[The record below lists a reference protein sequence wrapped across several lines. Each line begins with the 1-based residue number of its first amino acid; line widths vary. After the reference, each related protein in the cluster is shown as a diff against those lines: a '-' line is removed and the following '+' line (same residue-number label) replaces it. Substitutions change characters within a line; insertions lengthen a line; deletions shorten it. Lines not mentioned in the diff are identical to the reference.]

1 MLCVVYQP
9 TLKTVRLPVA
19 INFGKYE
26 TGQTPTDQEK
36 ALNCYHCGEACP
48 DNTIAIGD
56 KSFCCHGCK
65 TVFEILNANEMCD
78 YYNIEDTPGITP
90 KQDLIS
96 GRFEYLDDET
106 VKPQVIDFSDGTTE
120 KVTFHTPTM
129 HCASC
134 IWLLEKLHDMDSRIY
149 SSVVNFPRKQVTIIY
164 NREEMKLS
172 EAAAL
177 ISSLGYEPLVSLDTV
192 DKREQ
197 SSAEKKLYLKI
208 GLAGFAFGN
217 VMILSFPEYLS
228 RVGSVDPTFKMVF
241 GYLSLVLSL
250 PVLLFATKDYYL
262 SAWAGLKS
270 RTVNIDVPITLGIGM
285 LFFRSAW
292 EILTQT
298 GVGYLDSFTGL
309 VFFLL
314 VGRLFQQKTYEVLSF
329 ERDYKSFFPL
339 SVTRKIN
346 NVEAVVPVSKLKP
359 GDRIV
364 VRNQE
369 LIPADSVLLKT
380 DASIDYSFVSGES
393 TPVTKNAGDFI
404 YAGGRQA
411 GTTIELEVIKE
422 PSQSYLT
429 QLWNNDVFSKPRFS
443 RLNVLVNQVSHYF
456 TFGVLAIAIIAS
468 LYWLQIDTAT
478 GIKVFTSVLI
488 VACPCALALSSPF
501 ALGTAMRIF
510 GRKGFYVK
518 NTDAVEALSKI
529 DTIVLDKTG
538 TLTESRQETI
548 EFSGDVLTHE
558 DQEIIKSLVQHS
570 THPLSQ
576 KIFQALDVHAVHSVD
591 KYEEVSGK
599 GIQGLIEGRNI
610 QLGSA
615 KWLGLQE
622 DASDAED
629 MKTRVFLSMND
640 EVRGSFLIA
649 NVFRKGLRPLLSGL
663 KQQFDMYLLSG
674 DTEREKAAL
683 VNLFGSEQNLL
694 FRQTPE
700 NKLDFVSRVQGEGAH
715 VLMVGDGL
723 NDAGALRASEVGIA
737 ITDDVSAFSPASD
750 GILTGKNLHLLGSFI
765 KMSKATTTVI
775 VASFVIS
782 IIYNVVGVSFA
793 VAGKLSPLVSAILM
807 PASSISVVAF
817 TTFTTSLRARMMK
830 LT

>member
-1 MLCVVYQP
+1 MKEL
-9 TLKTVRLPVA
+9 RLLLA
-19 INFGKYE
+19 INFDKYE
-26 TGQTPTDQEK
+26 GAQTPTEQK
-36 ALNCYHCGEACP
+36 NSLSCFHCGEPCP
-48 DNTIAIGD
+48 DKTIAIGD
-56 KSFCCHGCK
+56 KYFCCHGCK

-78 YYNIEDTPGITP
+78 YYTIENTPGITP
-90 KQDLIS
+90 KQDLIT
-96 GRFEYLDDET
+96 GRFDYLDDES
-106 VKPQVIDFSDGTTE
+106 VKAQIIDFSDGKTE

-134 IWLLEKLHDMDSRIY
+134 IWLLEKLRDMDPRIY
-149 SSVVNFPRKQVTIIY
+149 SSIVNFPRKQVTITY
-164 NREEMKLS
+164 NRDEMKLS
-172 EAAAL
+172 ETAAL
-177 ISSLGYEPLVSLDTV
+177 LASLGYEPLVSLDTV
-192 DKREQ
+192 GAREQ

-228 RVGSVDPTFKMVF
+228 RFGAVDPTFKMVF
-241 GYLSLVLSL
+241 GYLSLVLSI
-250 PVLLFATKDYYL
+250 PILLFASRDYYM
-262 SAWAGLKS
+262 SAWAGIKS

-329 ERDYKSFFPL
+329 ERDYRSFFPL

-380 DASIDYSFVSGES
+380 DAYIDYSFVSGES
-393 TPVTKNAGDFI
+393 APVTKKAGDFI

-429 QLWNNDVFSKPRFS
+429 QLWNNDVFNKPRFS

-456 TFGVLAIAIIAS
+456 TFGVLAIAILAS
-468 LYWLQIDTAT
+468 LYWLQYDTAIA
-478 GIKVFTSVLI
+478 IKVFTAVLI

-501 ALGTAMRIF
+501 ALGTAMRVF
-510 GRKGFYVK
+510 GRHGFYVK
-518 NTDAVEALSKI
+518 NTETVEALSKI
-529 DTIVLDKTG
+529 NTIVMDKTG

-548 EFSGDVLTHE
+548 EFSGDPLSSE
-558 DQEIIKSLVQHS
+558 DQRRVKSLVQHS

-576 KIFQALDVHAVHSVD
+576 KIFQALDAQALDSVD
-591 KYEEVSGK
+591 QFEEVSGK
-599 GIQGLIEGRNI
+599 GIQGII
-610 QLGSA
+610 QGQQIRLGSA
-615 KWLGLQE
+615 RWLELPDDNQE
-622 DASDAED
+622 TED
-629 MKTRVFLSMND
+629 MKTRVFLSMNG
-640 EVRGSFLIA
+640 ELKGSFLIA
-649 NVFRKGLRPLLSGL
+649 NAFRKGLRPLLSGL
-663 KQQFDMYLLSG
+663 KKQFSLFLLSG

-683 VNLFGSEQNLL
+683 VNLFGNEQNLL

-700 NKLDFVSRVQGEGAH
+700 NKLDYVARLQEDGAH

-737 ITDDVSAFSPASD
+737 ITDDVTAFSPASD
-750 GILTGKNLHLLGSFI
+750 GILTGKNLHLLGSFM
-765 KMSKATTTVI
+765 KMSKATTSVI

-782 IIYNVVGVSFA
+782 ILYNIVGVSFA

>member
-1 MLCVVYQP
+1 M
-9 TLKTVRLPVA
+9 A
-19 INFGKYE
+19 IEFGKYDVNPS
-26 TGQTPTDQEK
+26 PTDQEK
-36 ALNCYHCGEACP
+36 SLSCFHCGEPCP
-48 DNTIAIGD
+48 DKTIAIGD
-56 KSFCCHGCK
+56 KSFCCQGCK

-78 YYNIEDTPGITP
+78 YYSIEETPGITP
-90 KQDLIS
+90 KQDLIP
-96 GRFEYLDDET
+96 GRFEYLDDESVST
-106 VKPQVIDFSDGTTE
+106 QILDFSDGKTE

-134 IWLLEKLHDMDSRIY
+134 IWLLEKLHEMDSRIF
-149 SSVVNFPRKQVTIIY
+149 SSIVNFPRKEVSITY
-164 NREEMKLS
+164 NAQQLKLS
-172 EAAAL
+172 ELAAL
-177 ISSLGYEPLVSLDTV
+177 LASLGYEPLVNLDTV
-192 DKREQ
+192 GKREQ

-241 GYLSLVLSL
+241 GYLSLIFSI
-250 PVLLFATKDYYL
+250 PVLIYATRDYYL
-262 SAWAGLKS
+262 SAWAGLIS
-270 RTVNIDVPITLGIGM
+270 RTVNIDVPITLGIGV

-314 VGRLFQQKTYEVLSF
+314 VGKVFQQKTYEVLSF

-339 SVTRKIN
+339 SVTRTID
-346 NVEAVVPVSKLKP
+346 NVETVVPVSKLKP

-369 LIPADSVLLKT
+369 LIPADSVLLRT
-380 DASIDYSFVSGES
+380 TAYIDYSFVSGES
-393 TPVTKNAGDFI
+393 TPVTKTAGDFI

-429 QLWNNDVFSKPRFS
+429 QLWNNDVFNKPRFS

-456 TFGVLAIAIIAS
+456 TFGVLAIAILAA
-468 LYWLQIDTAT
+468 LYWLQFDIAT
-478 GIKVFTSVLI
+478 SIKVFTAVLI

-510 GRKGFYVK
+510 GRQGFFVK
-518 NTDAVEALSKI
+518 NTDTVEALSKI
-529 DTIVLDKTG
+529 NTIVMDKTG

-548 EFSGDVLTHE
+548 EFSGERLSAE
-558 DQEIIKSLVQHS
+558 DQQLVKSLVRHS

-576 KIFQALDVHAVHSVD
+576 KIFQALDVQARLQVENF
-591 KYEEVSGK
+591 EEISGK
-599 GIQGLIEGRNI
+599 GIRGVVQGHNVK
-610 QLGSA
+610 LGSA
-615 KWLGLQE
+615 KWLGYEE
-622 DASDAED
+622 DAQNAED
-629 MKTRVFLSMND
+629 MKTRVFLSLDD
-640 EVRGSFLIA
+640 ELMGSFLIA
-649 NVFRKGLRPLLSGL
+649 NVFRKGLRPLLTNL
-663 KQQFDMYLLSG
+663 RKHFNMFLLSG

-683 VNLFGSEQNLL
+683 VSLFGSEGNLL

-700 NKLDFVSRVQGEGAH
+700 NKLDFVTSAQHDGAH

-750 GILTGKNLHLLGSFI
+750 GILTGKNLHLLETFI
-765 KMSKATTTVI
+765 KMSKATTSVI